1 MHLEGRDG
9 DEALY
14 LFANAHW
21 EPRQFALPPLK
32 APCRWRRFVDTSLEP
47 GADAVEPGGEPPLPS
62 AKAYVAGPRSVVVL
76 VAR

>member
-9 DEALY
+9 DDPIY

-21 EPRQFALPPLK
+21 EPRQFELPPQK
-32 APCRWRRFVDTSLEP
+32 APRRWRRFVDTSLKP
-47 GADAVEPGGEPPLPS
+47 GAAAVDPGSEPPLPS
-62 AKAYVAGPRSVVVL
+62 SKAYVAGPRSVVVL